1 MKVILLII
9 AVRVKGC
16 ILMQKGIDLLV
27 HFKTLNST
35 VMQHITTKKAISLN
49 RVIGIM
55 GTILVQPRMVNN
67 SLVE

>member
-1 MKVILLII
+1 
-9 AVRVKGC
+9 
-16 ILMQKGIDLLV
+16 
-27 HFKTLNST
+27 
-35 VMQHITTKKAISLN
+35 LN